1 MNTHLGSKL
10 MFLTISSG
18 NMCRVNQCQD
28 KSSAASL
35 SSAGS
40 KPIHN
45 FFLKLKVAS
54 LHFSLVYLFDLSSL
68 VGSISIPVYN
78 TRVVTKSWNYIYTGA
93 DLQLKCLMHNAHSI
107 NFLPRCW
114 KSFHVLLMTVQLMQC
129 LGNVKYLHL
138 HDITLTMLR
147 TFISNRFPSRSRVET
162 QLSARSSSGME
173 FSERQ
178 LFWSR
183 RICMHLCDPKVM

>member
-1 MNTHLGSKL
+1 MWPGECAGSAACCVSVKAGHVFPLMGSSRVNKQSNCKPSHSPPPATCQQSNQPTRHVYISSTCTDINIHILIYYLCLSPYKAKAFDVLFNENTHLGSKL

-54 LHFSLVYLFDLSSL
+54 LHFYF
-68 VGSISIPVYN
+68 
-78 TRVVTKSWNYIYTGA
+78 YIYFIYHPLSGLFQYPST
-93 DLQLKCLMHNAHSI
+93 I
-107 NFLPRCW
+107 
-114 KSFHVLLMTVQLMQC
+114 
-129 LGNVKYLHL
+129 LG
-138 HDITLTMLR
+138 
-147 TFISNRFPSRSRVET
+147 
-162 QLSARSSSGME
+162 
-173 FSERQ
+173 
-178 LFWSR
+178 
-183 RICMHLCDPKVM
+183 

>member
-1 MNTHLGSKL
+1 MNTHVGSKL

-138 HDITLTMLR
+138 YTTLLCQCWEPSSR
-147 TFISNRFPSRSRVET
+147 TGSPPEVEWR
-162 QLSARSSSGME
+162 RSSRPGAA
-173 FSERQ
+173 RG
-178 LFWSR
+178 WSSVKDNCFEDEESAC
-183 RICMHLCDPKVM
+183 IH

>member
-1 MNTHLGSKL
+1 MGRSRVNKQSNCKPSHSPPPATCQQSNQPTRHVYISSTCTDINIHILIYYLCLSPYKAKAFDVLFNENTHLGSKL

-68 VGSISIPVYN
+68 VGSISIPVYY
-78 TRVVTKSWNYIYTGA
+78 TRVVTKSWNYIYRG
-93 DLQLKCLMHNAHSI
+93 
-107 NFLPRCW
+107 
-114 KSFHVLLMTVQLMQC
+114 
-129 LGNVKYLHL
+129 
-138 HDITLTMLR
+138 
-147 TFISNRFPSRSRVET
+147 
-162 QLSARSSSGME
+162 
-173 FSERQ
+173 
-178 LFWSR
+178 
-183 RICMHLCDPKVM
+183 